1 MYPNSDLS
9 AGTLAIIAVVAVAC
23 LVIWIGGGVR
33 RRPPAAP
40 RPHRRDDLAS
50 AAPGGHGSTRAQEA
64 A

>member
-23 LVIWIGGGVR
+23 LVIWIGGVFVAARQPR
-33 RRPPAAP
+33 RERTAATTSLPQRPA
-40 RPHRRDDLAS
+40 
-50 AAPGGHGSTRAQEA
+50 GHGSTEHKTA